1 MQKNE
6 KFAFTMGLS
15 VGVALISLIGI
26 IVIGGLYI
34 KSNGLSRP
42 ANIKPQNK
50 EAAVKKDNNIAVEKK
65 TNTAP
70 NINSAQELNISGE
83 KVDGVWTRGDK
94 DAPVTILEFSD
105 YQCPYCG
112 RHHETMKKIMETY
125 PGKVKWE
132 YKHFPLDS
140 MHPYARIAAEGAE
153 CAGDQDKFW
162 EYTDLLYAN
171 QKSINSEFIPKL
183 AVQLDLNM
191 DDFTSCI
198 SSGKYKEKIASDT
211 KEGQAK
217 GVRGTPGNFVNGVEL
232 RGAVPFDQMKA
243 AIEKALNK

>member
-1 MQKNE
+1 MEKNE

-15 VGVALISLIGI
+15 VGVALISLIGVV
-26 IVIGGLYI
+26 VIGGLYV
-34 KSNGLSRP
+34 KSNGLS
-42 ANIKPQNK
+42 AAVDMKVENK
-50 EAAVKKDNNIAVEKK
+50 EIAVEKDNSVAVEK
-65 TNTAP
+65 KANTASS
-70 NINSAQELNISGE
+70 INSAKELNIAGE
-83 KVDGVWTRGDK
+83 KVNGVWTRGNK

-105 YQCPYCG
+105 YQCPYCS
-112 RHHETMKKIMETY
+112 RHHETMKQVMEAY

-140 MHPYARIAAEGAE
+140 MHPYARITAEGAE

-171 QKSINSEFIPKL
+171 QKSINSEIVPKL

-198 SSGKYKEKIASDT
+198 SSGKYKEKVASDLA
-211 KEGQAK
+211 EGQAK

-232 RGAVPFDQMKA
+232 KGAVLFEQMKA
-243 AIEKALNK
+243 EIDKALKK